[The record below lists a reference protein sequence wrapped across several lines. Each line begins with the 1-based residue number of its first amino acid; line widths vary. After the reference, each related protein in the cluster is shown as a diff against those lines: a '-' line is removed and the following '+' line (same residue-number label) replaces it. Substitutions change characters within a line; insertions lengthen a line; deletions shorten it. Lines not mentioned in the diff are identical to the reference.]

1 MPYIDLLTH
10 ILPGA
15 DDGPSTMDQSVR
27 MAQLAATEGTRT
39 IVSTPHYS
47 DVVLNSSVDEAW
59 QLLAD
64 LNSRLRR
71 EAAEGAPL
79 VRVVPGMENRITP
92 DLPDRVESGNQLTL
106 NGSRFVLL
114 TTPFATLPDF
124 IGDVLARLRMKR
136 LVPILAR
143 PERNA
148 VLRKDRGRMRE
159 MIEDGTL
166 FVVTASSITGV
177 YGKDAQRAALRM
189 VQQKVAHAV
198 VSDMH
203 ALEGS
208 RPPGLRR
215 AFRWVER
222 ATDEATAVRLL
233 EDQPTMILQGHSPE
247 AESQLDDIESE
258 GRSWWR
264 PSLPGILRSR
274 NGQHR

>member
-27 MAQLAATEGTRT
+27 MAQLAATEGTTT

-47 DVVLNSSVDEAW
+47 DVALNSSVDRAW

-64 LNSRLRR
+64 LNSRLRQ
-71 EAAEGAPL
+71 EAADGAPM

-114 TTPFATLPDF
+114 TTPFSTLPDF
-124 IGDVLARLRMKR
+124 VSDVLARLRMKR

-148 VLRKDRGRMRE
+148 VLRRDRGRMRE
-159 MIEDGTL
+159 MIEDGAL

-189 VQQKVAHAV
+189 VQQRVAHAV

-203 ALEGS
+203 AIEGT
-208 RPPGLRR
+208 RPPGLCR

-233 EDQPTMILQGHSPE
+233 EDQPRMILQGHSPE
-247 AESQLDDIESE
+247 AESQLDDIESD

-264 PSLPGILRSR
+264 PPSPGILRGRNDRSR
-274 NGQHR
+274 

>member
-27 MAQLAATEGTRT
+27 MAQLAATEGTST

-79 VRVVPGMENRITP
+79 VRVVSGMENRITP

-106 NGSRFVLL
+106 NSSRFVLL
-114 TTPFATLPDF
+114 TAPFATLPDF
-124 IGDVLARLRMKR
+124 VGDVLARLRMKR

-143 PERNA
+143 PERNT

-274 NGQHR
+274 NGQSR